1 MTSTKNKLT
10 VLTTVYPP
18 ISSADAVRLMQIPAV
33 EEMLRTSD
41 FYIIGARALARM
53 SNPSFDRAT
62 NDMRF
67 DFAIGDQP
75 PQPVRVALQEL
86 PGVKAL
92 KGKDFLVEFD
102 AAGSG
107 FRVWD
112 KDGPREEE
120 EPAEWFTTEKLLW
133 DRTRGRPGIYGLDNC
148 RDLATYDLLYVGI
161 ARVGDSFDR
170 LLARGHKARQE
181 ILSSEHA
188 RAPGARPSDEIFLFM
203 FKAEPLIMTTF
214 DFNHEFT
221 DEDLSGAYD
230 AKRIVADAEKAFVHL
245 LDPPYN
251 REKFVNYPKG
261 KDGLFGQGYQRYG
274 YVIGEQMAF
283 NTPHG
288 RVRGGVDQ
296 SGMITND
303 ADAIFVEGETVT
315 FYTAEGMAEAATAE
329 G

>member
-18 ISSADAVRLMQIPAV
+18 ISSADAVHLMQVPAV
-33 EEMLRTSD
+33 EELLRTSD
-41 FYIIGARALARM
+41 FYMIGARAQARL
-53 SNPSFDRAT
+53 SDPQFDQDA
-62 NDMRF
+62 NEMRF
-67 DFAIGDQP
+67 DFAIGDGP
-75 PQPVRVALQEL
+75 PHPVLVALQEL

-92 KGKDFLVEFD
+92 KGKDFIVEVD
-102 AAGSG
+102 KAGSG
-107 FRVWD
+107 FKVWNEA
-112 KDGPREEE
+112 GPKPDE

-133 DRTRGRPGIYGLDNC
+133 DRTRARPGIYGLDNC

-161 ARVGDSFDR
+161 AKVGDSFDR

-188 RAPGARPSDEIFLFM
+188 RALGARPSDEIFLFM

-214 DFNHEFT
+214 DFDHEFS

-251 REKFVNYPKG
+251 RQKFVNYPKG

-283 NTPHG
+283 NTPNG

-296 SGMITND
+296 FGMISND

-315 FYTAEGMAEAATAE
+315 FHTAEAMAGAAKTE
-329 G
+329 S

>member
-18 ISSADAVRLMQIPAV
+18 ISSADAVRLMQVPAV
-33 EEMLRTSD
+33 EELLRTSD
-41 FYIIGARALARM
+41 FYMIGARAQARL
-53 SNPSFDRAT
+53 SDPQFDPDT
-62 NDMRF
+62 NEMRF
-67 DFAIGDQP
+67 GFAIDDGSSH
-75 PQPVRVALQEL
+75 PVLVALQEL

-92 KGKDFLVEFD
+92 EGKDFIVEFD
-102 AAGSG
+102 KAGSG
-107 FRVWD
+107 FKVWD
-112 KDGPREEE
+112 GAGSKPDE
-120 EPAEWFTTEKLLW
+120 EPVEWFTTEKLLW

-148 RDLATYDLLYVGI
+148 RDLATYDLLYVGL
-161 ARVGDSFDR
+161 AKVGDSFDR

-214 DFNHEFT
+214 DLDHEFS

-245 LDPPYN
+245 LHPPYN
-251 REKFVNYPKG
+251 RQKFVNYPKG
-261 KDGLFGQGYQRYG
+261 KDGLFGQGYERYG
-274 YVIGEQMAF
+274 YVLGEQMAF
-283 NTPHG
+283 NTPNG

-296 SGMITND
+296 FGMISND
-303 ADAIFVEGETVT
+303 ADAVFVEGETVT
-315 FYTAEGMAEAATAE
+315 FHTAGARAA
-329 G
+329 GV

>member
-18 ISSADAVRLMQIPAV
+18 ISNADAVRLMRVPAV

-41 FYIIGARALARM
+41 FYMIGARAQARL
-53 SNPSFDRAT
+53 SNPQFDQDT
-62 NDMRF
+62 NEMRF
-67 DFAIGDQP
+67 DFSIGDRSP
-75 PQPVRVALQEL
+75 SLVKVALQEL

-92 KGKDFLVEFD
+92 KGEDFIVEFD
-102 AAGSG
+102 NAGSG
-107 FRVWD
+107 FKVWD
-112 KDGPREEE
+112 GTGPKTDQ

-161 ARVGDSFDR
+161 AKVGDSFDR

-181 ILSSEHA
+181 ILSSEQA
-188 RAPGARPSDEIFLFM
+188 RALGARPADEIFLFM

-214 DFNHEFT
+214 DFDHEFI
-221 DEDLSGAYD
+221 DEDLIGAYD

-251 REKFVNYPKG
+251 REKFLNYPKG

-296 SGMITND
+296 YGMISNH
-303 ADAIFVEGETVT
+303 ADAIFVEGKMVALH
-315 FYTAEGMAEAATAE
+315 TAEAMAATATGE

>member
-62 NDMRF
+62 NDLRF
-67 DFAIGDQP
+67 DFAIGDEP

-112 KDGPREEE
+112 EDGPREDE

-161 ARVGDSFDR
+161 AKVGDSFDR

-214 DFNHEFT
+214 DFDHEFT

-251 REKFVNYPKG
+251 REKFVNYPKS

-283 NTPHG
+283 NTLHG

-296 SGMITND
+296 FGIITND

-315 FYTAEGMAEAATAE
+315 FHTAEGMAEAATAE
-329 G
+329 S

>member
-18 ISSADAVRLMQIPAV
+18 ISNADAVRLMRVPAV

-41 FYIIGARALARM
+41 FYMIGARAQARL
-53 SNPSFDRAT
+53 SNPQFDQDTNEMSFD
-62 NDMRF
+62 F
-67 DFAIGDQP
+67 SIGGGP
-75 PQPVRVALQEL
+75 PYPVRVALQEL

-92 KGKDFLVEFD
+92 KGEDFIVEFD
-102 AAGSG
+102 KAGSG
-107 FRVWD
+107 FKVWD
-112 KDGPREEE
+112 EAGPKTDQ

-161 ARVGDSFDR
+161 AKVGDSFDR

-214 DFNHEFT
+214 DFDHEFT

-251 REKFVNYPKG
+251 REKFINYPKG
-261 KDGLFGQGYQRYG
+261 KDGLFGQGYRRYG

-296 SGMITND
+296 FGMISND
-303 ADAIFVEGETVT
+303 ADAIFVEGETVALHA
-315 FYTAEGMAEAATAE
+315 AEAMAAAATAE
-329 G
+329 S

>member
-1 MTSTKNKLT
+1 MTYTKNKLT

-18 ISSADAVRLMQIPAV
+18 ISNADAVRLMRIPAV

-41 FYIIGARALARM
+41 FYMIGARAQARL
-53 SNPSFDRAT
+53 SNP
-62 NDMRF
+62 RF
-67 DFAIGDQP
+67 DHDRNEMNFDFLIGDEP
-75 PQPVRVALQEL
+75 PCPVRVALQEL

-92 KGKDFLVEFD
+92 EGEKFIVEFD
-102 AAGSG
+102 EAGAG

-112 KDGPREEE
+112 KAGPKADE

-161 ARVGDSFDR
+161 AKVGDSFDR

-188 RAPGARPSDEIFLFM
+188 RAPGARPSDEIFLFL
-203 FKAEPLIMTTF
+203 FKVEPLIMTTF
-214 DFNHEFT
+214 DFDHEFS
-221 DEDLSGAYD
+221 DEDMSGAYD

-251 REKFVNYPKG
+251 REKFRNYPKG

-283 NTPHG
+283 DTPHG

-296 SGMITND
+296 FGMISND

-315 FYTAEGMAEAATAE
+315 LYTAEEMAAAAQAE
-329 G
+329 R